1 MYETYFFELRTSSNP
16 TNRNLLKIARQNQT
30 VTIHSKKHVHTNVFL
45 TMTGAITPE
54 SVFVSSCINVYVCVC
69 VYVCLVNVF
78 ERLTVLT
85 LEAAHLT
92 THLR

>member
-1 MYETYFFELRTSSNP
+1 
-16 TNRNLLKIARQNQT
+16 
-30 VTIHSKKHVHTNVFL
+30 
-45 TMTGAITPE
+45 MTGAITPE